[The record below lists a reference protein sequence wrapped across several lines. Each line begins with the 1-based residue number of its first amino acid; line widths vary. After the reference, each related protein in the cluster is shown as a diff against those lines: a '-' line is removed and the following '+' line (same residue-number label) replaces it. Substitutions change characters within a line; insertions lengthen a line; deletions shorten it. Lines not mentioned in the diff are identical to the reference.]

1 MRAKITLTTPGTGDP
16 LECVLL
22 EKKTRKGGWKAKFL
36 KRGAKGP
43 TMNSAEVPKSAKPGQ
58 VIHLGVGVISDDGKR
73 VQFHWH
79 AHNAGLPVAVLST
92 RAAFWDVPR
101 PISRNRR
108 QPRLPAAVAPQLR
121 SETPGAG

>member
-1 MRAKITLTTPGTGDP
+1 MLIVGFPQPPNAPRVILAPLLPSNPQTRMRAQITLATPGTGDP

-79 AHNAGLPVAVLST
+79 AHNADC
-92 RAAFWDVPR
+92 R
-101 PISRNRR
+101 
-108 QPRLPAAVAPQLR
+108 
-121 SETPGAG
+121 